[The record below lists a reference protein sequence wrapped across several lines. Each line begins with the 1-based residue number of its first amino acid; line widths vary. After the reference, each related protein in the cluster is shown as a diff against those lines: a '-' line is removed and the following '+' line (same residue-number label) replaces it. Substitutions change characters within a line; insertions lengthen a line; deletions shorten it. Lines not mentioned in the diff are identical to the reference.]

1 MTQSPASAPLPGSS
15 RPQVPGS
22 RTGSTVLLVLG
33 YVLVA
38 VCAIVITPVVLVAT
52 GPTAFV
58 VGLLFAVVPVV
69 PLLAYFAWLDRN
81 EPEPRGL
88 LLFAFGWGA
97 AVATLGS
104 LVLNTASV
112 LVLDAA
118 GRDPEFVS
126 VAVVAPVVEEA
137 LKGLGILAILLIGRR
152 GLDGVVDGLV
162 YAGVVGVG
170 FAFVENI
177 LYLGA
182 ALTDGGGAG
191 LIGTFVVRGIFSPFA
206 HPLFTAPIGIAI
218 AVAAR
223 RGGLRW
229 AWVLVGYVVAV
240 LLHGVWNGSAV
251 ASPETFL
258 VGFILLQAPLFA
270 VYIGVA
276 LWARRREERLIRLHL
291 EPYAQ
296 VGWISRSELAMLGS
310 LRTRRH
316 ALDVV
321 GRGPGGPQRAA
332 ALKRMQR
339 AAVQLAFL
347 RNRMLRGTA
356 PRDARAL
363 EHDLLDGI
371 TAWRPVAAG
380 SAVSPPPHP

>member
-1 MTQSPASAPLPGSS
+1 
-15 RPQVPGS
+15 
-22 RTGSTVLLVLG
+22 VLLVLG
-33 YVLVA
+33 FVLIG
-38 VCAIVITPVVLVAT
+38 VCALVVTPVVLVAT
-52 GPTAFV
+52 GPVAFG

-69 PLLAYFAWLDRN
+69 PLLAYFAWLDRY
-81 EPEPRGL
+81 EPEPGGL
-88 LLFAFGWGA
+88 LVFAFGWGA

-137 LKGLGILAILLIGRR
+137 LKGLGILAIVLVGRR
-152 GLDGVVDGLV
+152 GLDGMVDGLV

-182 ALTDGGGAG
+182 ALVEGGGAG
-191 LIGTFVVRGIFSPFA
+191 LVGTFVVRGIVSPFA
-206 HPLFTAPIGIAI
+206 HPLFTAPIGIAV
-218 AVAAR
+218 AVAVR
-223 RGGLRW
+223 RGGIRW
-229 AWVLVGYVVAV
+229 AWVLVGYVLAV

-258 VGFILLQAPLFA
+258 TGLVLLQAPLFA
-270 VYIGVA
+270 GYVALA
-276 LWARRREERLIRLHL
+276 LWARHREGRLIRLHL
-291 EPYAQ
+291 APYVQ
-296 VGWISRSELAMLGS
+296 VGWLSPAEHAMLGS

-316 ALDVV
+316 ALGVV
-321 GRGPGGPQRAA
+321 RSGPDGARRGA
-332 ALKRMQR
+332 ALKRLQR
-339 AAVQLAFL
+339 HAVQLAFL

-356 PRDARAL
+356 PPDARAR
-363 EHDLLDGI
+363 EYDLLHAI
-371 TAWRPVAAG
+371 TSLRVIAAG
-380 SAVSPPPHP
+380 ARPA

>member
-1 MTQSPASAPLPGSS
+1 MTQPLSSAPLPGTA
-15 RPQVPGS
+15 RPQIPGS

-33 YVLVA
+33 YVLVGACA
-38 VCAIVITPVVLVAT
+38 VVITPVVLVAT

-58 VGLLFAVVPVV
+58 VGLLFAVVPVA
-69 PLLAYFAWLDRN
+69 PLLAYFAWLDRY
-81 EPEPRGL
+81 EPEPKGL

-104 LVLNTASV
+104 LVLNTASI

-118 GRDPEFVS
+118 GQDPAFVS

-137 LKGLGILAILLIGRR
+137 LKGLGILAIVLIGRR

-182 ALTDGGGAG
+182 ALVDGGGAG

-206 HPLFTAPIGIAI
+206 HPLFTAPLGIAI
-218 AVAAR
+218 AFAAR
-223 RGGLRW
+223 RGGMRW
-229 AWVLVGYVVAV
+229 AWVLVGYVIAV
-240 LLHGVWNGSAV
+240 LLHGLWNGSAV

-258 VGFILLQAPLFA
+258 VGFVLLQVPLFIAYIA
-270 VYIGVA
+270 VAV
-276 LWARRREERLIRLHL
+276 WARRREGRLIRLHL

-296 VGWISRSELAMLGS
+296 VGWISPAELAMLGN
-310 LRTRRH
+310 LRTRR
-316 ALDVV
+316 AAVDMV
-321 GRGPGGPQRAA
+321 GRGPGGSARAA
-332 ALKRMQR
+332 ALKRLQR

-356 PRDARAL
+356 PQDARAR
-363 EHDLLDGI
+363 EHDLLMLI
-371 TAWRPVAAG
+371 TTLRPVVAG
-380 SAVSPPPHP
+380 APQQLH

>member
-1 MTQSPASAPLPGSS
+1 
-15 RPQVPGS
+15 
-22 RTGSTVLLVLG
+22 VLLVLG
-33 YVLVA
+33 FALVGACA
-38 VCAIVITPVVLVAT
+38 VIITPVVLVAT

-58 VGLLFAVVPVV
+58 VGLLFAVVPVA
-69 PLLAYFAWLDRN
+69 PLLAYFAWLDRY
-81 EPEPRGL
+81 EPEPKGL

-104 LVLNTASV
+104 LVLNTASI

-118 GRDPEFVS
+118 GQDPQFVS

-137 LKGLGILAILLIGRR
+137 LKGLGILAIVLIGRR

-182 ALTDGGGAG
+182 ALVDGGGAG

-206 HPLFTAPIGIAI
+206 HPLFTAPLGIAI
-218 AVAAR
+218 AFAAR
-223 RGGLRW
+223 RGGMRW

-240 LLHGVWNGSAV
+240 LLHGLWNGSAV
-251 ASPETFL
+251 ASPEAFL
-258 VGFILLQAPLFA
+258 VGFVLLQVPLFI
-270 VYIGVA
+270 VYIAVA
-276 LWARRREERLIRLHL
+276 MWARRREGRLIRLHL

-296 VGWISRSELAMLGS
+296 VGWISPSELAM
-310 LRTRRH
+310 
-316 ALDVV
+316 V
-321 GRGPGGPQRAA
+321 GRGPGGSERAA

-356 PRDARAL
+356 PRDARAR
-363 EHDLLDGI
+363 EHDLLMLI
-371 TAWRPVAAG
+371 TSLRPAVAGA
-380 SAVSPPPHP
+380 PQLH

>member
-1 MTQSPASAPLPGSS
+1 MPGAPRPQIPGSS
-15 RPQVPGS
+15 
-22 RTGSTVLLVLG
+22 TGSTVLLVLG
-33 YVLVA
+33 FVLVA
-38 VCAIVITPVVLVAT
+38 VCALVITPVVLLAT

-58 VGLLFAVVPVV
+58 IGLLFAVVPVT
-69 PLLAYFAWLDRN
+69 PLLAYFAWLDRY
-81 EPEPRGL
+81 EPEPKGL

-104 LVLNTASV
+104 LVLNTASI

-118 GRDPEFVS
+118 GQDPEFVS

-137 LKGLGILAILLIGRR
+137 LKGLGILAIVLIGRR

-162 YAGVVGVG
+162 YAGVVGVA

-177 LYLGA
+177 LYLGG
-182 ALTDGGGAG
+182 ALMEGGGAG

-206 HPLFTAPIGIAI
+206 HPLFAAPLGIAI
-218 AVAAR
+218 AFAAR
-223 RGGLRW
+223 RGGMRW

-240 LLHGVWNGSAV
+240 LLHGIWNGSAV
-251 ASPETFL
+251 ASPEAFL
-258 VGFILLQAPLFA
+258 LGFVLLQVPLFI

-276 LWARRREERLIRLHL
+276 LWARRREGRLIRTHL

-296 VGWISRSELAMLGS
+296 VGWISPPELAMLGS
-310 LRTRRH
+310 LSTRRT
-316 ALDVV
+316 ALEAV

-356 PRDARAL
+356 PHDARAR
-363 EHDLLDGI
+363 EHDLLALI
-371 TAWRPVAAG
+371 TTLRPVAAG
-380 SAVSPPPHP
+380 AAPPRLP

>member
-1 MTQSPASAPLPGSS
+1 
-15 RPQVPGS
+15 
-22 RTGSTVLLVLG
+22 VLLVLG
-33 YVLVA
+33 FVLIG
-38 VCAIVITPVVLVAT
+38 VCALVVTPVVLVAT
-52 GPTAFV
+52 GPVAFG

-69 PLLAYFAWLDRN
+69 PLLAYFAWLDRY
-81 EPEPRGL
+81 EPEPGGL
-88 LLFAFGWGA
+88 LVFAFGWGA

-137 LKGLGILAILLIGRR
+137 LKGLGILAIVLVGRR

-182 ALTDGGGAG
+182 ALVEGGGAG
-191 LIGTFVVRGIFSPFA
+191 LVGTFVVRGIVSPFA
-206 HPLFTAPIGIAI
+206 HPLFTAPIGIAV
-218 AVAAR
+218 AVAVR
-223 RGGLRW
+223 RGGIRW
-229 AWVLVGYVVAV
+229 AWVLVGYVLAV

-258 VGFILLQAPLFA
+258 TGFVLLQAPLFA
-270 VYIGVA
+270 GYVAVA
-276 LWARRREERLIRLHL
+276 LWARHREGRLIRLHL
-291 EPYAQ
+291 APYVQ
-296 VGWISRSELAMLGS
+296 VGWLSPGEHAMLGS

-316 ALDVV
+316 ALGVV
-321 GRGPGGPQRAA
+321 RSGPDGARRGA
-332 ALKRMQR
+332 ALKRLQR
-339 AAVQLAFL
+339 HAVQLAFL

-356 PRDARAL
+356 PPDARAR
-363 EHDLLDGI
+363 EYDLLHAI
-371 TAWRPVAAG
+371 TSLRVVAAG
-380 SAVSPPPHP
+380 ARPA